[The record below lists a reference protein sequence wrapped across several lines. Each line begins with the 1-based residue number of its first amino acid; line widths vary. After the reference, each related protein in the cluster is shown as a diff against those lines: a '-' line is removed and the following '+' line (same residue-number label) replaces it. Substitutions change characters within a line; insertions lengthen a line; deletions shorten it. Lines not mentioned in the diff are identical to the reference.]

1 MQTLIIE
8 AGKNSRM
15 YWRDL
20 WRFRE
25 LLFFLAW
32 RDLLVRYKQ
41 TVIGIGWA
49 LIRPLLTMVVF
60 TVIFGRLA
68 NMPSEGVPYPLLVF
82 AAMLPWQL
90 FAAAF
95 TEVGNSVVGNA
106 GMVTKV
112 YFPRLILPLSTL
124 ATCLVDFAVA
134 CLIMLGLMCW
144 FSYWPSVSALL
155 VPLFIMLTLTV
166 ALGAGLWMAALNV
179 RYRDFRYVVPFV
191 LQIGLY
197 ISPVGFSSSLVPEPW
212 RIFYYLNP
220 VAGAIDGF
228 RWALLGGRTTLYVE
242 GMLVSIVVAALLLA
256 SGLAYFRS
264 TERTF
269 ADNI

>member
-68 NMPSEGVPYPLLVF
+68 KMSSEGAPYPLLVF

-90 FAAAF
+90 FSSAF
-95 TEVGNSVVGNA
+95 TEVGNSIVANA

-124 ATCLVDFAVA
+124 ATCLVDFAIA
-134 CLIMLGLMCW
+134 SLIMFGLMCW
-144 FSYWPSVSALL
+144 FHYWPTASALL
-155 VPLFIMLTLTV
+155 LPLFV
-166 ALGAGLWMAALNV
+166 AQALVVAFGAGLWIAALNV

-197 ISPVGFSSSLVPEPW
+197 ISPVGFSSSLVPESW

-228 RWALLGGRTTLYVE
+228 RWALLGGHTHLYVP
-242 GMLVSIVVAALLLA
+242 GMLTSIFVATLLLG
-256 SGLAYFRS
+256 SGLSYFRS
-264 TERTF
+264 TERSF